1 MCLSVFK
8 SEAFRAR
15 VRARERE
22 RARNRDKQSERG
34 PRGRESGTEG
44 GRGEKG
50 RGVHVLYDILKCMPL
65 REFPDQGHQRYL
77 VFKTFPEKSSF
88 KTSQLQKQFILTS
101 ARPFNMVFLPVLR
114 LESSHQQYVIL

>member
-34 PRGRESGTEG
+34 TRGRESGTEG

-50 RGVHVLYDILKCMPL
+50 KAELEERVNLAQEEGYQSHVVIAGNNVAKGGETLLYSLN
-65 REFPDQGHQRYL
+65 
-77 VFKTFPEKSSF
+77 SN
-88 KTSQLQKQFILTS
+88 FIG
-101 ARPFNMVFLPVLR
+101 
-114 LESSHQQYVIL
+114 Q

>member
-34 PRGRESGTEG
+34 TRGRESGTEG

-50 RGVHVLYDILKCMPL
+50 RGVHVLYDIFL
-65 REFPDQGHQRYL
+65 R
-77 VFKTFPEKSSF
+77 K
-88 KTSQLQKQFILTS
+88 
-101 ARPFNMVFLPVLR
+101 AVLR
-114 LESSHQQYVIL
+114 HHNSKNNLF